1 VRRLAKVIDKLISS
15 NQSAFIEGRQ
25 LVDEVVAVNKI
36 IDLAIESRK
45 ESLIFTVD
53 FEKAYDSIS

>member
-53 FEKAYDSIS
+53 FEKAYDSIN

>member
-45 ESLIFTVD
+45 
-53 FEKAYDSIS
+53 K